1 MGSKTEVAWGD
12 ALTLRYAIRLRD
24 GTEIVSNFDE
34 PEPDRLT
41 LGDGTLIQSLE
52 QWLIGLKPGERHVFL
67 LDPWQAFGSR
77 NEELIQTVAAEDI
90 PPGRDLGA
98 DQLVEFSLPNGQTL
112 PGRILESGAVGVRV
126 DFNHPL
132 TDCSIEFEVEIIDI
146 LSHTGSPRP
155 AASR

>member
-1 MGSKTEVAWGD
+1 MGSKAEVTWGD

-24 GTEIVSNFDE
+24 GTEILSNFAE

-41 LGDGTLIQSLE
+41 LGDGTLIQTLE

-77 NEELIQTVAAEDI
+77 NEDLIQTVAAEDV
-90 PPGRDLGA
+90 PPGLDLNP

-112 PGRILESGAVGVRV
+112 PGRILASGPEGIRV

-132 TDCSIEFEVEIIDI
+132 TDCSIEFEVEVESID
-146 LSHTGSPRP
+146 
-155 AASR
+155 